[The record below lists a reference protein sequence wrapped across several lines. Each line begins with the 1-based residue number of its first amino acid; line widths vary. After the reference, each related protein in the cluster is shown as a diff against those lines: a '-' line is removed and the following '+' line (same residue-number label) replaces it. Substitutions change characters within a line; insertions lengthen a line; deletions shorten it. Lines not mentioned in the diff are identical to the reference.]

1 MTTVSSVSAA
11 DQVRTAFDFEIA
23 KVAYRPDESLGW
35 KAPAGVYGLHRN
47 DTGEPLDV
55 GTVTSRYTPHQTED
69 VIALVDA
76 CESVFDESAQVRCHF
91 NNGHYVSVAPSD
103 EYRRSIYEGRDN
115 IFPRLMIRGGF
126 NKTAFSVTLGMYR
139 DACSNLAMLRSVK
152 ETYQTIRHTSGLR
165 LAMDEL
171 VGQFQTLKEGWQTL
185 TNLVVSMEAAEV
197 NLAEFL
203 DQVYVPD
210 PQADAK
216 ATRKAAKRTAKIVDR
231 LNREAIRTGRQVG
244 RRNVSAWEAYNAVQG
259 YQQWNA
265 TVRNART
272 PFDRILKASDCAQT
286 RKAESLAIAAA
297 A

>member
-11 DQVRTAFDFEIA
+11 DQVRDAFDFEIA

-55 GTVTSRYTPHQTED
+55 GTVTSRYEPHQTED
-69 VIALVDA
+69 
-76 CESVFDESAQVRCHF
+76 ESVFDEAAQVRCHF

-103 EYRRSIYEGRDN
+103 EYRRS
-115 IFPRLMIRGGF
+115 
-126 NKTAFSVTLGMYR
+126 MYR

-171 VGQFQTLKEGWQTL
+171 VSQFQTLKEGWQTL
-185 TNLVVSMEAAEV
+185 TNLVESMEAAEV

-210 PQADAK
+210 PEADAR
-216 ATRKAAKRTAKIVDR
+216 AIRKAATRTAKIVDR
-231 LNREAIRTGRQVG
+231 VNREAIKTGRQVG
-244 RRNVSAWEAYNAVQG
+244 RRTVSAWEAYNAVQG

-272 PFDRILKASDCAQT
+272 PFDRILKASDCSQT